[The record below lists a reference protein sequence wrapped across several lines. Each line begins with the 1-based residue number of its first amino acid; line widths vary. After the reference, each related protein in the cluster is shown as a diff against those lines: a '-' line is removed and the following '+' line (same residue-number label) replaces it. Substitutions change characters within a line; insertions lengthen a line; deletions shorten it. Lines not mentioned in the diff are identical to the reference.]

1 MREQSGADV
10 ISHER
15 SPAEQSTVLV
25 ELVYE
30 LLDAHEDT
38 ARIAADLDG
47 DDVGVSSD
55 AGQWAAHLDYLRQL
69 QRVGREL
76 LAGAA

>member
-1 MREQSGADV
+1 MDGLVIKQGRSSVDV
-10 ISHER
+10 
-15 SPAEQSTVLV
+15 SPKLV

-38 ARIAADLDG
+38 ARIADEHHDEERWAANVDEDC
-47 DDVGVSSD
+47 
-55 AGQWAAHLDYLRQL
+55 WAAHLDYLRQL

-76 LAGAA
+76 LAEAST

>member
-1 MREQSGADV
+1 MDGLVIKQGRSSVDV
-10 ISHER
+10 
-15 SPAEQSTVLV
+15 SPKLV

-38 ARIAADLDG
+38 ARIADEYLDEERWAARF
-47 DDVGVSSD
+47 DEDC
-55 AGQWAAHLDYLRQL
+55 WAAHLDYLRQL

-76 LAGAA
+76 LAEAAT